1 MGNRKRGLRFSL
13 LTSGAKLSTLPTQR
27 SRITSRLRCRDR
39 AQGRSGGL
47 RFAFVS
53 LASTGTGWQVE
64 LWLGF
69 VCAGLYPRSPPRHGY
84 PGLSLSGLA
93 TASRQNPPH
102 PAFFD
107 LPLTG
112 MAISVFTFGR
122 LLHRG
127 RRNAAA
133 TAARNMATRNGITVL
148 PPPENKFRNTVPPYV
163 GKGKSVA
170 SLLEW
175 ALGASTLMC

>member
-1 MGNRKRGLRFSL
+1 M
-13 LTSGAKLSTLPTQR
+13 
-27 SRITSRLRCRDR
+27 
-39 AQGRSGGL
+39 
-47 RFAFVS
+47 
-53 LASTGTGWQVE
+53 E

-148 PPPENKFRNTVPPYV
+148 PPLHPPENKFRNTVPPYV